1 MIQEKA
7 VWLIFTCLTIQS
19 PTFDFS
25 KVNTVTVTFNF
36 GVLQYSHQFS
46 KVNTA
51 DNTVI
56 NVWVLETEIT
66 FFIADIL
73 WHQYNLNRTIE
84 KNNRDEIY

>member
-1 MIQEKA
+1 MIQDETS
-7 VWLIFTCLTIQS
+7 FYTS
-19 PTFDFS
+19 D
-25 KVNTVTVTFNF
+25 NTVTNVYN
-36 GVLQYSHQFS
+36 L
-46 KVNTA
+46 NTA
-51 DNTVI
+51 DNIVT